1 MNIVLSKLQLLEA
14 VWGYNQFVDDNTVTV
29 HIRRIRERIE
39 DNPSNPK
46 HLVTVRGLGYKL
58 VNGKAL

>member
-1 MNIVLSKLQLLEA
+1 MNVVLSKSQLLEA

>member
-1 MNIVLSKLQLLEA
+1 MNIVLSKSQLLEA

-39 DNPSNPK
+39 DNPSSPK